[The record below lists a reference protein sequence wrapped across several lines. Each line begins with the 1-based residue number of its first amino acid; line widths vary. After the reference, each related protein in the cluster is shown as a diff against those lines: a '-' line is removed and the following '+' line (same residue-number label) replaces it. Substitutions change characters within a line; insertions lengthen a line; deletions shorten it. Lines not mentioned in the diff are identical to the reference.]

1 MKTKKLLSR
10 LTEFFNSDRRA
21 QLSKLDTIK
30 EVLKNLKKK
39 EHKLKE
45 ELENETD
52 PVVRE
57 KLETKLNVCH
67 TQRKKGLAILKEL
80 NGSSSTSIS

>member
-10 LTEFFNSDRRA
+10 LAEFFDADRRA
-21 QLSKLDTIK
+21 QLSQLDTIR
-30 EVLKNLKKK
+30 EVLKNLKHK

-45 ELENETD
+45 ELEQETD
-52 PVVRE
+52 PAERK

-67 TQRKKGLAILKEL
+67 TQRKKGLAFLKEL
-80 NGSSSTSIS
+80 NGSTAPPGS